1 MLMGLLTCH
10 LFLLLVLSSAMGMVL
25 CTRLASTFMNNFN
38 LWLTMCIFNL
48 PVFDLLSHVCFD
60 FARIVATVM
69 TAEIL
74 PLENIIRSITCILGQ
89 DVAELSDIR

>member
-25 CTRLASTFMNNFN
+25 YTRLASTFMNNFN
-38 LWLTMCIFNL
+38 FWLTLCIFNF
-48 PVFDLLSHVCFD
+48 PVFDLLSQVCFD

>member
-1 MLMGLLTCH
+1 MLMGSLTCH
-10 LFLLLVLSSAMGMVL
+10 LFLLLVLFSAMGMVL

-38 LWLTMCIFNL
+38 IWLTLCIFNL
-48 PVFDLLSHVCFD
+48 PVFDLLSQVCFD

>member
-1 MLMGLLTCH
+1 
-10 LFLLLVLSSAMGMVL
+10 
-25 CTRLASTFMNNFN
+25 
-38 LWLTMCIFNL
+38 
-48 PVFDLLSHVCFD
+48 VFDLLSQVCFD

>member
-25 CTRLASTFMNNFN
+25 CTRLASTFINSFNF
-38 LWLTMCIFNL
+38 WLSFCIFIL
-48 PVFDLLSHVCFD
+48 PVFDLLPQVCFD

-69 TAEIL
+69 TDEIL